1 MLSDVIA
8 LVRSLARSLVAST
21 SPAQLALGFTL
32 GMIIGVMPKTNLI
45 ALSLCVVLFSL
56 RCNKGLALAAAV
68 AFSFLGHSI
77 DPFTHKVG
85 VAVLSIH
92 SMQATYASALNLP
105 FGPWVGFNNTVVMGT
120 LLLGLYVAY
129 PVFWLSRLFFSILRS
144 VWIREAYEQPVRED
158 DLELGVAA

>member
-21 SPAQLALGFTL
+21 SPSQLAIGFTL

-56 RCNKGLALAAAV
+56 RCNKGLGLAAAV
-68 AFSFLGHSI
+68 AFSFLGYSI
-77 DPFTHKVG
+77 DPFTHKIG
-85 VAVLSIH
+85 LAVLSIH
-92 SMQATYASALNLP
+92 SLQATYASAFNLP
-105 FGPWVGFNNTVVMGT
+105 LGPWVGFNNTVVLGT

-129 PVFWLSRLFFSILRS
+129 PVFWLSRLLFSIIRS
-144 VWIREAYEQPVRED
+144 VGVRKAYQPPVED
-158 DLELGVAA
+158 ELELGVAA